1 MTIYAIGGT
10 HADFNSP
17 DAESTYSISSYA
29 TSGISDEYSSTL
41 PAGPYMIM
49 QGGPFQINLSQSTSD
64 FWTTYW
70 FNSRLSSTE
79 VGREV
84 IAFSDSGAGVL
95 RFAAVNSTSFSVGL
109 WTGASWATVIASV
122 ACDSDLGQRYDIHF
136 KMHDTL
142 GEIEIYVD
150 NVLEGSFYGDTVRST
165 STTVNEF
172 TINNWYGNTSYL
184 YDSYYSQILVQS
196 DDTRGIAVVSAQANG
211 STAYADQD
219 SGAVTDINSIYGK
232 GSAVDTSKLIFSSA
246 NSTSAFV
253 TLGIDAQFDTGWEV
267 VSVVTNVRSMYG
279 AASPVTNIAPM
290 IRTATNVDS
299 FATAVASTPLLF
311 KTGFAEFPL
320 NPDTSAAWTVA
331 EAEAASVGVRVT

>member
-10 HADFNSP
+10 HVDFNSP
-17 DAESTYSISSYA
+17 DAENALTTPSHA
-29 TSGISDEYSSTL
+29 TSGISDVWSATL
-41 PAGPYMIM
+41 PTGPYMVIF
-49 QGGPFQINLSQSTSD
+49 GSPFQINLSQSTSD

-70 FNSRLSSTE
+70 FNSKQTSTHA
-79 VGREV
+79 GREV
-84 IAFSDSGAGVL
+84 IAFSDNGTNVL
-95 RFAAVNSTSFSVGL
+95 RFVAINADSFSVDL

-122 ACDSDLGQRYDIHF
+122 TCDNNLGQRYDIHF

-150 NVLEGSFYGDTVRST
+150 NVLAGSFYGDTVGST

-172 TINNWYGNTSYL
+172 AINSWYNSTNSL
-184 YDSYYSQILVQS
+184 YSSYYSQILVQS

-211 STAYADQD
+211 GTTYADQD
-219 SGAVTDINSIYGK
+219 SGTVTDINARYGK
-232 GSAVDTSKLIFSSA
+232 GSTVDPSKLIFSSA
-246 NSTSAFV
+246 NSTSAFA
-253 TLGIDAQFDTGWEV
+253 TLGIDAQFDTGWQV
-267 VSVVTNVRSMYG
+267 VNVVTNVRSMYG

-290 IRTATNVDS
+290 VRTATNVDS

-311 KTGFAEFPL
+311 KTAFGEFPL